1 MIAVR
6 DRLHFCNIGFLIL
19 LCGLFAGCEANKET
33 ASAERDERPNIV
45 LIMAD
50 DLGWADLP
58 CYGNQFNEAPHL
70 DLLAQQGMRF
80 TNAYAAAPVCSP
92 TRVSIQSGQYP
103 ARLGIN
109 DFMIGHWRPY
119 EKLRVPINKTQYLP
133 HDITTMAE
141 ALQGAGYATGYYGK
155 WHLGWEGSMPDAHG
169 YDDHRV
175 HSRGT
180 FYNLKTKN
188 AISPPD
194 DSIDDEIRVSELLTD
209 YSLDFIEEN
218 KEKPFFLML
227 SHYDVHV
234 QLDADKDLIDKYLQK
249 ESWGDYPSNAIYAA
263 MIEHIDRSVGRVMD
277 KLKSSG
283 LEENTI
289 LIFFSDNGGLVS
301 RFDKIPLIVDDKQEI
316 YEDNDLLY
324 VASSNAPLRAEKGT
338 IYEGGIREP
347 MIVRWPGKI
356 KANTT
361 SDHVMTSVDFYPTFL
376 ELSESIG
383 DTSHILDGKSLVQSF
398 TEQKENL
405 DRPIYWHYPVYHH
418 AEPAGAM
425 RQGDWKLIE
434 NFTDNSLELYNI
446 KEDIG
451 EQNNLASTHSALA
464 EEMQQ
469 SLSQWRSS
477 VNAKLPVA
485 NPDFDESRRYEWG
498 RHPDSN

>member
-1 MIAVR
+1 MSYNSLFGYLVLIIAISFV
-6 DRLHFCNIGFLIL
+6 FGCNTTGSK
-19 LCGLFAGCEANKET
+19 GEAKDDN
-33 ASAERDERPNIV
+33 RPNIV

-58 CYGNQFNEAPHL
+58 SYGNQFNEAPNL
-70 DLLAQQGMRF
+70 DLLAKQGMRF

-119 EKLRVPINKTQYLP
+119 EKLTVPINKTQYLP

-141 ALQGAGYATGYYGK
+141 ALQDAGYATGYYGK
-155 WHLGWEGSMPDAHG
+155 WHLGWEGSMPDVHG

-175 HSRGT
+175 HTRGR
-180 FYNLKTKN
+180 FYNLKTNK

-194 DSIDDEIRVSELLTD
+194 DSIDDKIRVSELLTD
-209 YSLDFIEEN
+209 YSLDFIDNNQEQ
-218 KEKPFFLML
+218 PFFLML

-234 QLDADKDLIDKYLQK
+234 QLDADKDLIDKYLKK
-249 ESWGDYPSNAIYAA
+249 ERWGDYPSNAIYAA

-283 LEENTI
+283 IEENT
-289 LIFFSDNGGLVS
+289 LIIFYSDNGGLVS
-301 RFDKIPLIVDDKQEI
+301 RFDKIPLIVDDKQDI
-316 YEDNDLLY
+316 YEGNDLLY
-324 VASSNAPLRAEKGT
+324 VASSNEPLRAEKGT

-356 KANTT
+356 PANTT
-361 SDHVMTSVDFYPTFL
+361 SNHVMTSVDFYPTFL
-376 ELSESIG
+376 ELSESVG
-383 DTSHILDGKSLVQSF
+383 DTSHILDGKSLVSSF
-398 TEQKENL
+398 TKQEENL

-434 NFTDNSLELYNI
+434 NFTDNSLELYNL

-451 EQNNLASTHSALA
+451 EQNNLVLENSSLAS
-464 EEMQQ
+464 EMQQ
-469 SLSQWRSS
+469 SLAQWRSS
-477 VNAKLPVA
+477 VDAKMPVA
-485 NPDFDESRRYEWG
+485 NPEFDVVKRYQWG
-498 RHPDSN
+498 RHPDRK